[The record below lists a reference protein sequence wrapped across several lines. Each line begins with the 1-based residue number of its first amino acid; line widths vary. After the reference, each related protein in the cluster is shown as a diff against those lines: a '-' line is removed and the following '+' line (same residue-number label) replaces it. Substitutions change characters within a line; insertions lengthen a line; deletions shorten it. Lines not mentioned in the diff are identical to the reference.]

1 MNAPAPSRRGARFH
15 VGFLLVALII
25 AGGLSYFASPHPD
38 GLDSV
43 TLQGCQVTEV
53 DGAEQLDGDCIAQH
67 ARDSATA
74 GSPLADYS
82 IVGGDG
88 HRRPGRG
95 RSACWSRWR
104 SPAGCSGCCAAA
116 AAPATGRTARPAW
129 APGTRIRSTGPAT
142 RRCTGCRPR

>member
-1 MNAPAPSRRGARFH
+1 VKAPARFYL
-15 VGFLLVALII
+15 GFLIVALII

-74 GSPLADYS
+74 SSPLADYS
-82 IVGGDG
+82 VGGGAGTVGQAGILGVLVILVLAGGLFWLLRRRDG
-88 HRRPGRG
+88 AD
-95 RSACWSRWR
+95 RSDR
-104 SPAGCSGCCAAA
+104 
-116 AAPATGRTARPAW
+116 
-129 APGTRIRSTGPAT
+129 
-142 RRCTGCRPR
+142 

>member
-1 MNAPAPSRRGARFH
+1 VNAPAPSRRGAGFH
-15 VGFLLVALII
+15 VGFLIVALII

-43 TLQGCQVTEV
+43 TLEGCQVTEV

-82 IVGGDG
+82 IGGGDG
-88 HRRPGRG
+88 TAG
-95 RSACWSRWR
+95 
-104 SPAGCSGCCAAA
+104 PAGVIGVLVTLALAGGVFWLLRRRGG
-116 AAPATGRTARPAW
+116 TGD
-129 APGTRIRSTGPAT
+129 RSDG
-142 RRCTGCRPR
+142 